1 MTFVH
6 IICLHLY
13 KATSTMHCDFI
24 AVIETES
31 VFHAER
37 KRVDSV
43 IQSLQF
49 IPSLAGEASD
59 MQHLQCG
66 TNSLSKKF
74 AIARRLLLLRGTFK
88 KNFKKSKSFIRHG
101 SSACWNHILTRL
113 QPTSGANV
121 GLKTYYFSRALTAA
135 RAWNAL
141 PSSVRSAPSLLQFRR
156 DLKTALFQSSYS
168 SP

>member
-1 MTFVH
+1 MCFERRSNWVGLLRAALLLAIVAKNLAPIVRRYTVQKMTFVH

-13 KATSTMHCDFI
+13 KATSTIHCDFI

-37 KRVDSV
+37 TGVDSV
-43 IQSLQF
+43 IQSPQF

-88 KNFKKSKSFIRHG
+88 KNFK
-101 SSACWNHILTRL
+101 NQNRL
-113 QPTSGANV
+113 FG
-121 GLKTYYFSRALTAA
+121 TAA
-135 RAWNAL
+135 VYAGIT
-141 PSSVRSAPSLLQFRR
+141 F
-156 DLKTALFQSSYS
+156 
-168 SP
+168 